1 MIQFFNKE
9 YDNDIII
16 VKLLQKIF
24 GIGYSKAKFLCF
36 KCGLNLK
43 SKVNDVNDH
52 IFRIIL
58 KELKQNNLVDVD
70 LEKEIQ
76 KNLKIKKNLNCYQGF
91 RHLKNLPV
99 RGQRTHS
106 NGKTKKKMKF

>member
-1 MIQFFNKE
+1 MIQVFNKD
-9 YDNDIII
+9 YDSNTII

-43 SKVNDVNDH
+43 SKIGDVDDH

-58 KELKQNNLVDVD
+58 KELKQNIIVDVD
-70 LEKEIQ
+70 LEKDIQ
-76 KNLKIKKNLNCYQGF
+76 TNLKLKKSLNCYQGF
-91 RHLKNLPV
+91 RHVKNLPV
-99 RGQRTHS
+99 RGQRTHT